1 MTRVAGKTKTKTKTR
16 AKPKAARPAGKPRG
30 GDRFDDVLEDIR
42 RIADDKGFI
51 LNQEIEA
58 LVGDEFS
65 PEDIVVLYDRLSDEK
80 IDYFDSAEKARLKIE
95 ARKRREE
102 KDEQKAEEDVKA
114 VIRYDDPVRMYLRE
128 MGKVPL
134 LDREGEVE
142 IAKRIEQGQILIAK
156 AVFSLDSPIREL
168 QRLARVVEKGEM
180 RLDEVVQ
187 VETGGLAPSYTGKKE
202 RQARF
207 RPVRKIAALR
217 KEIVELQK
225 KIKLKKNA
233 SKRPALE
240 RSFELRQAKLFE
252 EYVKLQLNPKQLER
266 IVENIRT
273 TRDRLK
279 DYSAKLDEY
288 EEFVGLSYDDIS
300 GHVKKLKAA
309 SRRRSVKVNGKGSWS
324 LEMLEDFERKMRA
337 LRTEIKAIEKE
348 ENLSREELDRVVES
362 IRRGEIQV
370 QRAKKEMI
378 EANVRLVIAIAKR
391 YTNRGLE
398 FLDLIQEGNS
408 GLMRAVDKFDYRK
421 GYKFSTYATWWI
433 RQAITR
439 AIADQARTIRI
450 PVHMIE
456 AINKVSRAQRKLV
469 QENGRDPTPEE
480 VAKKLNYPLDKVK
493 SVMKAS
499 MEPISLDRPIGE
511 DEDSNLS
518 DFIEDTSAASPSQS
532 ASHAMLRDQLNRV
545 LSTLTRR
552 EEKVIRLRFGLGDG
566 TPRTLEEVGTI
577 FNVTRERVRQIE
589 AKALKK
595 LQHPSRARKLK
606 GYTEII

>member
-1 MTRVAGKTKTKTKTR
+1 MDK
-16 AKPKAARPAGKPRG
+16 
-30 GDRFDDVLEDIR
+30 FDDVLEDIR
-42 RIADDKGFI
+42 RVADDRGYI
-51 LNQEIEA
+51 LNHEIDA
-58 LVGDEFS
+58 LVGEDFS
-65 PEDIVVLYDRLSDEK
+65 PEDIVALYDRLSEEK
-80 IDYFDSAEKARLKIE
+80 IDYFDSEEKALLKIE
-95 ARKRREE
+95 AKKRREE
-102 KDEQKAEEDVKA
+102 KEEVKNEELLKA

-142 IAKRIEQGQILIAK
+142 LAKRIEGGQLMVAR

-168 QRLARVVEKGEM
+168 QRMAEQVEKGDL
-180 RLDEVVQ
+180 RLDDVVQ
-187 VETGGLAPSYTGKKE
+187 VETGGLHPHYTGKKE
-202 RQARF
+202 RQNRF
-207 RPVRKIAALR
+207 RPIRRIAQLR
-217 KEIVELQK
+217 KEIVQFEKQVK
-225 KIKLKKNA
+225 HRKNA
-233 SKRPALE
+233 QKRASLE
-240 RSFELRQAKLFE
+240 RSIDLRQNKLFD
-252 EYVKLQLNPKQLER
+252 EYLKLQLNPKQLER
-266 IVENIRT
+266 IVNMTRETKENFT
-273 TRDRLK
+273 ELENK
-279 DYSAKLDEY
+279 FKEY
-288 EEFVGLSYDDIS
+288 ESFIGLSHDELRVTI
-300 GHVKKLKAA
+300 KKLKTFK
-309 SRRRSVKVNGKGSWS
+309 RRRSIKIEGKETWS
-324 LEMLEDFERKMRA
+324 LDMLEDFEKKMRQIRA
-337 LRTEIKAIEKE
+337 DIQKLEKAENVTSAQLIKLVDDI
-348 ENLSREELDRVVES
+348 D
-362 IRRGEIQV
+362 RGEYQCEK
-370 QRAKKEMI
+370 AKREMI

-439 AIADQARTIRI
+439 AIADQARTIRV

-456 AINKVSRAQRKLV
+456 AINKVSRAARKLV
-469 QENGRDPTPEE
+469 QEQGRDPTPEE
-480 VAKKLNYPLDKVK
+480 VAKKLNYPVDKVK

-518 DFIEDTSAASPSQS
+518 DFIEDTGAASPAQT
-532 ASHAMLRDQLNRV
+532 AAHAMLREQLTKV

-606 GYTEII
+606 GYTDIV

>member
-1 MTRVAGKTKTKTKTR
+1 MDLEK
-16 AKPKAARPAGKPRG
+16 
-30 GDRFDDVLEDIR
+30 FDDVLEDIR
-42 RIADDKGFI
+42 RVAEDKGFI
-51 LNQEIEA
+51 LNHEIDA
-58 LVGDEFS
+58 LVGSDFS
-65 PEDIVVLYDRLSDEK
+65 AEDIVVLYDKLSDEK
-80 IDYFDSAEKARLKIE
+80 IDYFDSPEKARLKME
-95 ARKRREE
+95 AKKRREE
-102 KDEQKAEEDVKA
+102 KEEQKMEEEIKA

-134 LDREGEVE
+134 LDRQGEVD
-142 IAKRIEQGQILIAK
+142 IAKRIEAAQIKIAK
-156 AVFSLDSPIREL
+156 AVFSLDSPIEEL
-168 QRLARVVEKGEM
+168 QRLAQLVENEEM
-180 RLDEVVQ
+180 RLDEVLQ
-187 VETGGLAPSYTGKKE
+187 VESGGIHPHYSGKKE
-202 RQARF
+202 RQTRF
-207 RPVRKIAALR
+207 RPVKRIAKLR

-225 KIKLKKNA
+225 KLTLKKYQA
-233 SKRPALE
+233 KRVTME
-240 RSFELRQAKLFE
+240 RSLELRQTKLFE
-252 EYVKLQLNPKQLER
+252 EYLKLQLNPKQLER
-266 IVENIRT
+266 IVGDIRE
-273 TRDRLK
+273 TRDQMK
-279 DYSAKLDEY
+279 DLYNKLNEY
-288 EEFVGLSYDDIS
+288 ENFVGLSFEDLKKT
-300 GHVKKLKAA
+300 VKKLKENK
-309 SRRRSVKVNGKGSWS
+309 RRKSVKINGKSWS
-324 LEMLEDFERKMRA
+324 LDMLEDFQRKTRA
-337 LRTEIKAIEKE
+337 LKADIHKIEKA
-348 ENLSREELDRVVES
+348 ENITHRELELVVAN
-362 IRRGEIQV
+362 IRRGEMQV
-370 QRAKKEMI
+370 QRAKREMI

-439 AIADQARTIRI
+439 AIADQARTIRV

-456 AINKVSRAQRKLV
+456 AINKVSRTARKLV

-518 DFIEDTSAASPSQS
+518 DFIEDITATSPAQSAA
-532 ASHAMLRDQLNRV
+532 HAMLREQLSKV

-595 LQHPSRARKLK
+595 LQHPSRSRKLK

>member
-1 MTRVAGKTKTKTKTR
+1 MDLEK
-16 AKPKAARPAGKPRG
+16 
-30 GDRFDDVLEDIR
+30 FDDVLEDIR
-42 RIADDKGFI
+42 RVAEEKGFI
-51 LNQEIEA
+51 LNHEIDA
-58 LVGDEFS
+58 LVGSDFS
-65 PEDIVVLYDRLSDEK
+65 AEDIVVLYDKLSEEK
-80 IDYFDSAEKARLKIE
+80 IDYFDTPEKARLKME
-95 ARKRREE
+95 AKKRREE
-102 KDEQKAEEDVKA
+102 KEEQKMEEEIKA

-134 LDREGEVE
+134 LDRQGEVD
-142 IAKRIEQGQILIAK
+142 IAKRIEAAQIMIAK
-156 AVFSLDSPIREL
+156 AVFSLDSPISEL
-168 QRLARVVEKGEM
+168 QHLTQQVEEGEL
-180 RLDEVVQ
+180 RLDEVIQ
-187 VETGGLAPSYTGKKE
+187 IETGGIHPHHSGKKE
-202 RQARF
+202 RQTRF
-207 RPVRKIAALR
+207 RPVKRITKLR
-217 KEIVELQK
+217 KEIVDLQK
-225 KIKLKKNA
+225 KLKLKKNE
-233 SKRPALE
+233 SKRSTLE
-240 RSFELRQAKLFE
+240 RSLELRQAKLFE
-252 EYVKLQLNPKQLER
+252 EYLKLQLNSKQLER
-266 IVENIRT
+266 IVENIRE
-273 TRDRLK
+273 TRDEMK
-279 DYSAKLDEY
+279 DLDEKLREY
-288 EEFVGLSYDDIS
+288 EEFIGLSFDEMKKT
-300 GHVKKLKAA
+300 VRKLKDNK
-309 SRRRSVKVNGKGSWS
+309 RRKSVKVEGKGTWS
-324 LEMLEDFERKMRA
+324 LEMLEDFLRKTRS
-337 LRTEIKAIEKE
+337 IKNDIRKIEKAE
-348 ENLSREELDRVVES
+348 SITREELESVVS
-362 IRRGEIQV
+362 NIRRGEMQV
-370 QRAKKEMI
+370 QRAKREMI

-439 AIADQARTIRI
+439 AIADQARTIRV

-456 AINKVSRAQRKLV
+456 AINKVSRTARKLV

-518 DFIEDTSAASPSQS
+518 DFIEDISATSPAQSAA
-532 ASHAMLRDQLNRV
+532 HAMLREQLSKV

-595 LQHPSRARKLK
+595 LQHPSRSRKLK

>member
-1 MTRVAGKTKTKTKTR
+1 VKAGSASTHE
-16 AKPKAARPAGKPRG
+16 
-30 GDRFDDVLEDIR
+30 RFESVLENIKH
-42 RIADDKGFI
+42 IAEDKGFV
-51 LNQEIEA
+51 LNHEIDS
-58 LVGDEFS
+58 LVGEDFT
-65 PEDIVVLYDRLSDEK
+65 PEDIVVLYDRLSEEK
-80 IDYFDSAEKARLKIE
+80 IDFFDTPEKAKLKLE

-102 KDEQKAEEDVKA
+102 KDDAKAEEDVKA

-134 LDREGEVE
+134 LDREGEVV

-168 QRLARVVEKGEM
+168 QRLARVVEKGDM

-187 VETGGLAPSYTGKKE
+187 IETGGLAPSIIGKKE

-207 RPVRKIAALR
+207 RPVKKIAALR
-217 KEIVELQK
+217 KEILELQK
-225 KIKLKKNA
+225 KTKLKKNHA
-233 SKRPALE
+233 KKPMLE
-240 RSFELRQAKLFE
+240 RSLEARQAKLFE
-252 EYVKLQLNPKQLER
+252 EYIRLQLNPKQLER
-266 IVENIRT
+266 IVESIRV

-279 DYSAKLDEY
+279 DYEAKLAEY
-288 EEFVGLSYDDIS
+288 EEFVGLSYDDIT
-300 GHVKKLKAA
+300 GHVKKMKGAA
-309 SRRRSVKVNGKGSWS
+309 RKRSVKVEGKGAWS
-324 LEMLEDFERKMRA
+324 LEMLEDFERKMRS
-337 LRTEIKAIEKE
+337 LRSEIKDIEKE
-348 ENLSREELDRVVES
+348 ENISIQDLDKITES

-439 AIADQARTIRI
+439 AIADQARTIRV

-518 DFIEDTSAASPSQS
+518 DFIEDITAISPSQS

>member
-1 MTRVAGKTKTKTKTR
+1 MRIDK
-16 AKPKAARPAGKPRG
+16 
-30 GDRFDDVLEDIR
+30 FDDVLEDIR
-42 RIADDKGFI
+42 RVAEEKGYI
-51 LNQEIEA
+51 LNHEIDV
-58 LVGDEFS
+58 LVGNDFS
-65 PEDIVVLYDRLSDEK
+65 PDDIVQLYDRLSEEK
-80 IDYFDSAEKARLKIE
+80 IDFFDTQEKAKLKIE
-95 ARKRREE
+95 AKKRREE
-102 KDEQKAEEDVKA
+102 KEEVKSEELMKT

-134 LDREGEVE
+134 LDRQGEVE
-142 IAKRIEQGQILIAK
+142 IAMRIEDGQLMIAK
-156 AVFSLDSPIREL
+156 AVFSLDTPIHEL
-168 QRLARVVEKGEM
+168 KILTDKVDKGEL

-187 VETGGLAPSYTGKKE
+187 VETGGLHPHYTGKKE
-202 RQARF
+202 RQNRF
-207 RPVRKIAALR
+207 RPVKRITNIR
-217 KEIVELQK
+217 KEIVDLQK
-225 KIKLKKNA
+225 KVQLKKNA
-233 SKRPALE
+233 KKKNSLDRMIL
-240 RSFELRQAKLFE
+240 LRQTKLFN
-252 EYVKLQLNPKQLER
+252 EYLKLQLNTKQLER
-266 IVENIRT
+266 IVEMIRA
-273 TRDRLK
+273 TRDEIRELQVKLK
-279 DYSAKLDEY
+279 EY
-288 EEFVGLSYDDIS
+288 EDFVGLTLPELRKAIKMMKES
-300 GHVKKLKAA
+300 KRRKTLK
-309 SRRRSVKVNGKGSWS
+309 VPGKGVWS
-324 LEMLEDFERKMRA
+324 REVLEDFLKQMRSLQTDIRK
-337 LRTEIKAIEKE
+337 IEKQ
-348 ENLSREELDRVVES
+348 ENVES
-362 IRRGEIQV
+362 SDLDKIVRDIRRGEMQV
-370 QRAKKEMI
+370 MRAKKEMI

-439 AIADQARTIRI
+439 AIADQARTIRV

-456 AINKVSRAQRKLV
+456 AINKVSRTARQLV

-480 VAKKLNYPLDKVK
+480 VAKKLQYPLDKVK
-493 SVMKAS
+493 SVMRAS

-518 DFIEDTSAASPSQS
+518 DFIEDTSADSPAQS
-532 ASHAMLRDQLNRV
+532 AAHAMLREQLSKV

-606 GYTEII
+606 GYTDIV

>member
-1 MTRVAGKTKTKTKTR
+1 MDLEKL
-16 AKPKAARPAGKPRG
+16 
-30 GDRFDDVLEDIR
+30 DDVVEDIR
-42 RIADDKGFI
+42 RVAEEKGFI
-51 LNQEIEA
+51 LNHEIDA
-58 LVGDEFS
+58 LVGSDFS
-65 PEDIVVLYDRLSDEK
+65 PEDIVVLYDKLSEEK
-80 IDYFDSAEKARLKIE
+80 IDYFDSPEKARLKME
-95 ARKRREE
+95 AKKRREE
-102 KDEQKAEEDVKA
+102 KEEAKTEDDIKA

-134 LDREGEVE
+134 LDRQGEVE
-142 IAKRIEQGQILIAK
+142 IAKRIEQGQIKIAR
-156 AVFSLDSPIREL
+156 AAFSLDSPICEL
-168 QRLARVVEKGEM
+168 QRLALAVENEEM

-187 VETGGLAPSYTGKKE
+187 IETGGIHPHYSGKKE

-207 RPVRKIAALR
+207 RPIRRIATLR
-217 KEIVELQK
+217 REIVEIQK
-225 KIKLKKNA
+225 KLKLKKYA
-233 SKRPALE
+233 AKRTTLE
-240 RSFELRQAKLFE
+240 RSLALRQTKLMD
-252 EYVKLQLNPKQLER
+252 EYLKLQLNPKQIDR
-266 IVENIRT
+266 IVRNIRV
-273 TRDRLK
+273 TRDELWEHQ
-279 DYSAKLDEY
+279 SKLSEY
-288 EEFVGLSYDDIS
+288 EEFVGLSHEELQKS
-300 GHVKKLKAA
+300 LKKLKANK
-309 SRRRSVKVNGKGSWS
+309 RRKSLKIKGKGTWS
-324 LEMLEDFERKMRA
+324 LEMLEDFQKKTRGLKIEIRK
-337 LRTEIKAIEKE
+337 IEKSE
-348 ENLSREELDRVVES
+348 GITHQELDEVVGT
-362 IRRGEIQV
+362 IRHGEMQV
-370 QRAKKEMI
+370 QRAKREMI

-439 AIADQARTIRI
+439 AIADQARTIRV

-456 AINKVSRAQRKLV
+456 AINKVSRTARKLV

-518 DFIEDTSAASPSQS
+518 DFIEDLTATSPAQSAA
-532 ASHAMLRDQLNRV
+532 HAMLREQLSKV

-595 LQHPSRARKLK
+595 LQHPSRAKKLK

>member
-1 MTRVAGKTKTKTKTR
+1 MRLDK
-16 AKPKAARPAGKPRG
+16 
-30 GDRFDDVLEDIR
+30 FDDVLEDIR
-42 RIADDKGFI
+42 RVAEEKGYI
-51 LNQEIEA
+51 LNHEIDV
-58 LVGDEFS
+58 LVGNDFT
-65 PEDIVVLYDRLSDEK
+65 PDDIVQLYDRLSEEK
-80 IDYFDSAEKARLKIE
+80 IDFFDTQEKAKLKIE
-95 ARKRREE
+95 AKKRREE
-102 KDEQKAEEDVKA
+102 KEEVKSEELMKT

-134 LDREGEVE
+134 LDRQGEVE
-142 IAKRIEQGQILIAK
+142 IAMRIEEGQLMIAK
-156 AVFSLDSPIREL
+156 AVFSLDTPIHEL
-168 QRLARVVEKGEM
+168 KILTDRVDKGEL

-187 VETGGLAPSYTGKKE
+187 VETGGLHPHYTGKKE
-202 RQARF
+202 RQNRF
-207 RPVRKIAALR
+207 RPVKRITQIR
-217 KEIVELQK
+217 KEIVDLQK
-225 KIKLKKNA
+225 KVKLKKNA
-233 SKRPALE
+233 KKKNSLE
-240 RSFELRQAKLFE
+240 RMILLRQSKLFN
-252 EYVKLQLNPKQLER
+252 EYLKLQLNTKQLER
-266 IVENIRT
+266 IVEIIRA
-273 TRDRLK
+273 TRDQIKEFQVKLK
-279 DYSAKLDEY
+279 EY
-288 EEFVGLSYDDIS
+288 EDFVGLSLSELRKAIKTMKE
-300 GHVKKLKAA
+300 GKRRKTLK
-309 SRRRSVKVNGKGSWS
+309 VPGKGVWS
-324 LEMLEDFERKMRA
+324 REVLEDFLKKMRV
-337 LRTEIKAIEKE
+337 LQSEIRKIEKA
-348 ENLSREELDRVVES
+348 ENVASADLDRIVRD

-439 AIADQARTIRI
+439 AIADQARTIRV

-456 AINKVSRAQRKLV
+456 AINKVSRTARQLV

-480 VAKKLNYPLDKVK
+480 VAKKLQYPLDKVK
-493 SVMKAS
+493 SVMRAS

-518 DFIEDTSAASPSQS
+518 DFIEDTSADSPAQS
-532 ASHAMLRDQLNRV
+532 AAHAMLREQLSKV

-606 GYTEII
+606 GYTDIV

>member
-1 MTRVAGKTKTKTKTR
+1 MSVEK
-16 AKPKAARPAGKPRG
+16 
-30 GDRFDDVLEDIR
+30 FDDVIEDIR
-42 RIADDKGFI
+42 RVAGEKGYI
-51 LNQEIEA
+51 LNREIEA
-58 LVGDEFS
+58 LVGSDFS
-65 PEDIVVLYDRLSDEK
+65 PEEIVVLYDRLSDEK
-80 IDYFDSAEKARLKIE
+80 IDYFDTADKARLKIE
-95 ARKRREE
+95 ARKRREG
-102 KDEQKAEEDVKA
+102 KDEAKQEEDVRA

-134 LDREGEVE
+134 LDRQGEVE
-142 IAKRIEQGQILIAK
+142 IAKRIEAGQITVAR
-156 AVFSLDSPIREL
+156 AVMSLDSPIREL
-168 QRLARVVEKGEM
+168 ERLAKLVENEEM
-180 RLDEVVQ
+180 RIDEVVQ
-187 VETGGLAPSYTGKKE
+187 LDANSPPASFVSKKE

-207 RPVRKIAALR
+207 RPVRKIAR
-217 KEIVELQK
+217 YRREISGLQHDLS
-225 KIKLKKNA
+225 LKKNQK
-233 SKRPALE
+233 KRPALE
-240 RSFELRQAKLFE
+240 RSLELRETKMFD
-252 EYVKLQLNPKQLER
+252 EYLSLRMNPKQVER
-266 IVENIRT
+266 IVEMVRA
-273 TRDRLK
+273 TRAELRECEKKLEEYTEFIGLDYAGLQETIKRLK
-279 DYSAKLDEY
+279 SNK
-288 EEFVGLSYDDIS
+288 
-300 GHVKKLKAA
+300 
-309 SRRRSVKVNGKGSWS
+309 RRKSVKINGKGTWS
-324 LEMLEDFERKMRA
+324 LDMLEDFSKKMHV
-337 LRTEIKAIEKE
+337 LKGEIKKIEKR
-348 ENLSREELDRVVES
+348 ENVSAADLNEIVLR
-362 IRRGEIQV
+362 IQRGEARTQK
-370 QRAKKEMI
+370 AKKEMI

-439 AIADQARTIRI
+439 AIADQARTIRV

-456 AINKVSRAQRKLV
+456 AINKVSRAARKLV

-480 VAKKLNYPLDKVK
+480 VAKKLAYPLDKVK

-518 DFIEDTSAASPSQS
+518 DFIEDLAAVSPAHSAA
-532 ASHAMLRDQLNRV
+532 HAMLREQLSRV

-595 LQHPSRARKLK
+595 LQHPSRSRKLK
-606 GYTEII
+606 GYTEIV

>member
-1 MTRVAGKTKTKTKTR
+1 VG
-16 AKPKAARPAGKPRG
+16 AKAKNTGSARTAAAP
-30 GDRFDDVLEDIR
+30 DRFEFILEDIR
-42 RIADDKGFI
+42 KLAEDKGFV
-51 LNQEIEA
+51 LHHEIEG
-58 LVGDEFS
+58 LVGEDFS
-65 PEDIVVLYDRLSDEK
+65 PEDIVTLYDRLSEEK
-80 IDYFDSAEKARLKIE
+80 IDFFDSPEKARLKIE

-102 KDEQKAEEDVKA
+102 KDEEKRVEEDVKA

-142 IAKRIEQGQILIAK
+142 IAKRIEQGQIMIAK

-168 QRLARVVEKGEM
+168 QRLGRAVEKGDM
-180 RLDEVVQ
+180 RLDEAVQ
-187 VETGGLAPSYTGKKE
+187 VETGGLAPSYSGKKE
-202 RQARF
+202 RQARL
-207 RPVRKIAALR
+207 RPIKKIATLR
-217 KEIVELQK
+217 REIVDLQK
-225 KIKLKKNA
+225 KTKLKKNA
-233 SKRPALE
+233 AKRPALE
-240 RSFELRQAKLFE
+240 RSLGVRQSRLFD
-252 EYVKLQLNPKQLER
+252 EYMKLQLNPKQLEK
-266 IVENIRT
+266 IVERIRQQ
-273 TRDRLK
+273 RDRLK
-279 DYSAKLDEY
+279 DYESKLAEY
-288 EEFVGLSYDDIS
+288 EDFVGLGYSDIVKSVKQLKS
-300 GHVKKLKAA
+300 GG
-309 SRRRSVKVNGKGSWS
+309 RRKSVKVEGKGTWS
-324 LEMLEDFERKMRA
+324 LEMLEDFERKMRS
-337 LRTEIKAIEKE
+337 LRNEIRAIEKE
-348 ENLSREELDRVVES
+348 ENITVAELDKTAED

-439 AIADQARTIRI
+439 AIADQARTIRV

-469 QENGRDPTPEE
+469 QEQGRDPTPEE

-493 SVMKAS
+493 SVLKAS

-518 DFIEDTSAASPSQS
+518 DFIEDTSAASPAQS

>member
-1 MTRVAGKTKTKTKTR
+1 MNK
-16 AKPKAARPAGKPRG
+16 
-30 GDRFDDVLEDIR
+30 FEDVLEDIR
-42 RIADDKGFI
+42 RVADDRGYI
-51 LNQEIEA
+51 LNHEIDA
-58 LVGDEFS
+58 LVGEDFS
-65 PEDIVVLYDRLSDEK
+65 PEDIVSLYDRLSEEK
-80 IDYFDSAEKARLKIE
+80 IDYFDSEEKALLKIE
-95 ARKRREE
+95 AKKRREE
-102 KDEQKAEEDVKA
+102 KEETKNEELLKA

-142 IAKRIEQGQILIAK
+142 LAKRIEQGHLKVAR

-168 QRLARVVEKGEM
+168 QKMAEKVEKNEL

-187 VETGGLAPSYTGKKE
+187 VETGGLHPHYTGKKE
-202 RQARF
+202 RQTRF
-207 RPVRKIAALR
+207 RPIRRIAQLR
-217 KEIVELQK
+217 KDIVQFDKEARLR
-225 KIKLKKNA
+225 KNA
-233 SKRPALE
+233 HKRASIE
-240 RSFELRQAKLFE
+240 RSIELRQNKLFD
-252 EYVKLQLNPKQLER
+252 EYLKLQLNPKQLER
-266 IVENIRT
+266 IVNM
-273 TRDRLK
+273 TRETKEKFTELEDK
-279 DYSAKLDEY
+279 FKEY
-288 EEFVGLSYDDIS
+288 EAFIGLPYDDLR
-300 GHVKKLKAA
+300 KTMQKLK
-309 SRRRSVKVNGKGSWS
+309 SFKRRRSIKVGSKETWS
-324 LEMLEDFERKMRA
+324 LEMLEDFERKMR
-337 LRTEIKAIEKE
+337 LIRSEIQKLEKAENVSSARLIKLVEDIE
-348 ENLSREELDRVVES
+348 
-362 IRRGEIQV
+362 RGEYQCEK
-370 QRAKKEMI
+370 AKREMI

-439 AIADQARTIRI
+439 AIADQARTIRV

-456 AINKVSRAQRKLV
+456 AINKVSRAARKLV
-469 QENGRDPTPEE
+469 QEQGRDPTPEE
-480 VAKKLNYPLDKVK
+480 VAKKLNYPVDKVK

-518 DFIEDTSAASPSQS
+518 DFIEDTGAASPAQT
-532 ASHAMLRDQLNRV
+532 AAHAMLREQLTRV

-606 GYTEII
+606 GYTDIV

>member
-1 MTRVAGKTKTKTKTR
+1 MRRVG
-16 AKPKAARPAGKPRG
+16 AKAKNTGATAAAATTVR
-30 GDRFDDVLEDIR
+30 DRFDTVLENIR
-42 RIADDKGFI
+42 HLAEEKGFV
-51 LNQEIEA
+51 LNHEIDN
-58 LVGDEFS
+58 LVGEDFS
-65 PEDIVVLYDRLSDEK
+65 PEDIVILYDRLSEEK
-80 IDYFDSAEKARLKIE
+80 IDFFDTPEKAKLKVE

-102 KDEQKAEEDVKA
+102 KEEESKKVEEDVKA

-142 IAKRIEQGQILIAK
+142 IAKRIEAGQIMIAK

-168 QRLARVVEKGEM
+168 QRLARAVEKGDM

-202 RQARF
+202 RAARF
-207 RPVRKIAALR
+207 RPVKKIATLR

-225 KIKLKKNA
+225 KLKLKKTA
-233 SKRPALE
+233 SKRPVLE
-240 RSFELRQAKLFE
+240 RSLEARQAKLFE
-252 EYVKLQLNPKQLER
+252 EYIKLQLNPKQLEK
-266 IVENIRT
+266 IVEKIRAQ
-273 TRDRLK
+273 RDRLK
-279 DYSAKLDEY
+279 DYEAKLLEY
-288 EEFVGLSYDDIS
+288 EDFVGLSYDDILS
-300 GHVKKLKAA
+300 QSKKLKAG
-309 SRRRSVKVNGKGSWS
+309 RRKSVKVEGKGTWS
-324 LEMLEDFERKMRA
+324 LEMLEDFERKMRS
-337 LRTEIKAIEKE
+337 LRAEIRTIEKD
-348 ENLSREELDRVVES
+348 ENITIAELDKIAEN

-439 AIADQARTIRI
+439 AIADQARTIRV

-480 VAKKLNYPLDKVK
+480 VAKKLAYPLDKVK

-518 DFIEDTSAASPSQS
+518 DFIEDTSAASPAQS

>member
-1 MTRVAGKTKTKTKTR
+1 MDK
-16 AKPKAARPAGKPRG
+16 
-30 GDRFDDVLEDIR
+30 FEDVLEDIR
-42 RIADDKGFI
+42 RVADDKGFI
-51 LNQEIEA
+51 LNHEIDA
-58 LVGDEFS
+58 LVGNDFS
-65 PEDIVVLYDRLSDEK
+65 HEDIVALYDRLSEEK
-80 IDYFDSAEKARLKIE
+80 IDFFDSPEKARLKIE
-95 ARKRREE
+95 AKKRREE
-102 KDEQKAEEDVKA
+102 KEEAKQEEMMKT

-142 IAKRIEQGQILIAK
+142 LAKRIENGQLKVAR
-156 AVFSLDSPIREL
+156 AVFSMDGSIKEL
-168 QRLARVVEKGEM
+168 QRLSKLVEKEEM
-180 RLDEVVQ
+180 RLDDLVQ
-187 VETGGLAPSYTGKKE
+187 VEAGALHPHYTGKKE
-202 RQARF
+202 LQARF
-207 RPVRKIAALR
+207 RPIRRIGQLR
-217 KEIVELQK
+217 KEIVAFQK
-225 KIKLKKNA
+225 KARLKKNA
-233 SKRPALE
+233 PKLPNLQ
-240 RSFELRQAKLFE
+240 RSIDLRQGKLFD
-252 EYVKLQLNPKQLER
+252 EYLKLQLNPKQLVVIVGMIRER
-266 IVENIRT
+266 SEEILEHRSKFT
-273 TRDRLK
+273 
-279 DYSAKLDEY
+279 EY
-288 EEFVGLSYDDIS
+288 EQFIGMDYDELRKTITKMK
-300 GHVKKLKAA
+300 GFKRK
-309 SRRRSVKVNGKGSWS
+309 RSIRVNGKGPWS
-324 LEMLEDFERKMRA
+324 QDVLEDFQKKMKA
-337 LRTEIKAIEKE
+337 LKRELSKIEKA
-348 ENLSREELDRVVES
+348 ENITTTEMDFLVHTIDQGEYQREK
-362 IRRGEIQV
+362 
-370 QRAKKEMI
+370 AKREMI

-439 AIADQARTIRI
+439 AIADQARTIRV

-456 AINKVSRAQRKLV
+456 AINKVSRTARKLV

-480 VAKKLNYPLDKVK
+480 VAKKLAYPVDKVK

-518 DFIEDTSAASPSQS
+518 DFIEDTGAASPAQT
-532 ASHAMLRDQLNRV
+532 AAHAMLREQLTKV

-606 GYTEII
+606 GYTEIV

>member
-1 MTRVAGKTKTKTKTR
+1 MTTS
-16 AKPKAARPAGKPRG
+16 AATTP
-30 GDRFDDVLEDIR
+30 DRFEFILEDIR
-42 RIADDKGFI
+42 RLAEEKGFV
-51 LNQEIEA
+51 LNHEIDT
-58 LVGDEFS
+58 LVGEDFS
-65 PEDIVVLYDRLSDEK
+65 PEDIVILYDRLSEEK
-80 IDYFDSAEKARLKIE
+80 IDFFDSPEKARLKIE

-102 KDEQKAEEDVKA
+102 KEVEKKAEEDVKA

-142 IAKRIEQGQILIAK
+142 IAKRIEQGQIMIAK

-168 QRLARVVEKGEM
+168 QRLARAVEKGDM

-207 RPVRKIAALR
+207 RPVKKIAILR

-225 KIKLKKNA
+225 KVKLKKSA
-233 SKRPALE
+233 AKRPALE
-240 RSFELRQAKLFE
+240 RSLEVRQARLFE
-252 EYVKLQLNPKQLER
+252 EYIKLQLNPKQLEK
-266 IVENIRT
+266 IVEKIRGQ
-273 TRDRLK
+273 RDRLK
-279 DYSAKLDEY
+279 DYESKLSEY
-288 EEFVGLSYDDIS
+288 EDFVGLGYDDIATQL
-300 GHVKKLKAA
+300 KKLKTGG
-309 SRRRSVKVNGKGSWS
+309 RRKSVKVEGKGTWS
-324 LEMLEDFERKMRA
+324 LEMLEDFERKMRS
-337 LRTEIKAIEKE
+337 LRTEIRTIEKN
-348 ENLSREELDRVVES
+348 ENISIADLDKIAEN

-439 AIADQARTIRI
+439 AIADQARTIRV

-469 QENGRDPTPEE
+469 QEQGRDPTPEE

-518 DFIEDTSAASPSQS
+518 DFIEDTSAASPAQS

>member
-1 MTRVAGKTKTKTKTR
+1 MG
-16 AKPKAARPAGKPRG
+16 AKVKNSSTTTATAATTAAPQ
-30 GDRFDDVLEDIR
+30 DRFEFVLDDIR
-42 RIADDKGFI
+42 RIAEEKGFV
-51 LNQEIEA
+51 LNHEIDT
-58 LVGDEFS
+58 LVGEDFS
-65 PEDIVVLYDRLSDEK
+65 PEDIVILYDRLSEEK
-80 IDYFDSAEKARLKIE
+80 IDFFDTPEKARLKID

-102 KDEQKAEEDVKA
+102 KEEETKKVEEDVKA

-142 IAKRIEQGQILIAK
+142 IAKRIEQGQIMIAK

-168 QRLARVVEKGEM
+168 QRLARAVEKGDM

-207 RPVRKIAALR
+207 RPVKKIATIR
-217 KEIVELQK
+217 KEILDLQK
-225 KIKLKKNA
+225 KIKLKKSA
-233 SKRPALE
+233 SKRPALV
-240 RSFELRQAKLFE
+240 RSLEVRQARLFE
-252 EYVKLQLNPKQLER
+252 EYIKLQLNPKQLEK
-266 IVENIRT
+266 IVEKIRGQ
-273 TRDRLK
+273 RDRLK
-279 DYSAKLDEY
+279 DYEAKLLEY
-288 EEFVGLSYDDIS
+288 EDFVGLSYDDIL
-300 GHVKKLKAA
+300 GHTKKLK
-309 SRRRSVKVNGKGSWS
+309 SGRRKSVKVEGKGTWS
-324 LEMLEDFERKMRA
+324 LEMLEDFERKMRS
-337 LRTEIKAIEKE
+337 LRTEIKVIEKE
-348 ENLSREELDRVVES
+348 ENISIADLDKIAEN

-378 EANVRLVIAIAKR
+378 EANERLVIAIAKR

-439 AIADQARTIRI
+439 AIADQARTIRV

-469 QENGRDPTPEE
+469 QEQGRDPTPEE

-518 DFIEDTSAASPSQS
+518 DFIEDTSAASPAQS

>member
-1 MTRVAGKTKTKTKTR
+1 MELDK
-16 AKPKAARPAGKPRG
+16 
-30 GDRFDDVLEDIR
+30 FEDVLEDIR
-42 RIADDKGFI
+42 RVAEEKGYI
-51 LNQEIEA
+51 LNHEIDA
-58 LVGDEFS
+58 LVSEDFTPG
-65 PEDIVVLYDRLSDEK
+65 DIVHLYDRLSEEK
-80 IDYFDSAEKARLKIE
+80 IDFFDSPEKPRLKIE
-95 ARKRREE
+95 AKKRREE
-102 KDEQKAEEDVKA
+102 KEGIKTEELMKA

-134 LDREGEVE
+134 LDRQGEVE
-142 IAKRIEQGQILIAK
+142 IAMRIEEGQLMIAK
-156 AVFSLDSPIREL
+156 AVFSLDGPIREL
-168 QRLARVVEKGEM
+168 QVLSELVEKEEL

-187 VETGGLAPSYTGKKE
+187 VETGGLHPHYTGKKE
-202 RQARF
+202 RQNRF
-207 RPVRKIAALR
+207 RPVRRITQLR

-225 KIKLKKNA
+225 KVKLKKNA
-233 SKRPALE
+233 GKKNSLE
-240 RSFELRQAKLFE
+240 RSIDLRQNKLFE
-252 EYVKLQLNPKQLER
+252 EYLKLQLNTKQLER
-266 IVENIRT
+266 IVEMIRSR
-273 TRDRLK
+273 RDQIKDLQMNLK
-279 DYSAKLDEY
+279 EY
-288 EEFVGLSYDDIS
+288 EDFVGLSLDELQKSIKTL
-300 GHVKKLKAA
+300 KKQKRRKTLK
-309 SRRRSVKVNGKGSWS
+309 VPGKGIWS
-324 LEMLEDFERKMRA
+324 REVLEDFQKKMRG
-337 LRTEIKAIEKE
+337 LKSEIRKIEKA
-348 ENLSREELDRVVES
+348 ENVASCDLDRIVAN
-362 IRRGEIQV
+362 IRRGEFQV

-439 AIADQARTIRI
+439 AIADQARTIRV

-456 AINKVSRAQRKLV
+456 AINKVSRTARQLV

-493 SVMKAS
+493 SVMRAS

-518 DFIEDTSAASPSQS
+518 DFIEDTSAASPAQS
-532 ASHAMLRDQLNRV
+532 AAHAMLRDQLSKV

-606 GYTEII
+606 GYTDIV

>member
-1 MTRVAGKTKTKTKTR
+1 MDKFEDA
-16 AKPKAARPAGKPRG
+16 
-30 GDRFDDVLEDIR
+30 LEDIR
-42 RIADDKGFI
+42 RVAEDKGYI
-51 LNQEIEA
+51 LNHEIDA
-58 LVGDEFS
+58 LVGNDFT
-65 PEDIVVLYDRLSDEK
+65 PEDIVVLYDRLSEEK
-80 IDYFDSAEKARLKIE
+80 IDFFDSPEKARLKIE
-95 ARKRREE
+95 AKKRREE
-102 KDEQKAEEDVKA
+102 KEESKNEEMLKT

-134 LDREGEVE
+134 LDRQGEVQL
-142 IAKRIEQGQILIAK
+142 AMRIEEGQLMIAK
-156 AVFSLDSPIREL
+156 AVFSMDGSVREL
-168 QRLARVVEKGEM
+168 QRLAREVEKEEL
-180 RLDEVVQ
+180 RLDDLVQ
-187 VETGGLAPSYTGKKE
+187 VETGGLHPHYTGKKE
-202 RQARF
+202 LQARF
-207 RPVRKIAALR
+207 RPIRRIVQLR
-217 KEIVELQK
+217 KDIVELQK
-225 KIKLKKNA
+225 KAKLKKNA
-233 SKRPALE
+233 AKLPNLT
-240 RSFELRQAKLFE
+240 RSMELRQTKLFD
-252 EYVKLQLNPKQLER
+252 EYLKLQLNPKQLER
-266 IVENIRT
+266 IVEMIRE
-273 TRDRLK
+273 TREEIDERESK
-279 DYSAKLDEY
+279 VKEY
-288 EEFVGLSYDDIS
+288 EHFIGMPFEDVQKTID
-300 GHVKKLKAA
+300 KLK
-309 SRRRSVKVNGKGSWS
+309 SYKRRRSIRVNGKGPWS
-324 LEMLEDFERKMRA
+324 QDVLGDFQKKMKVLRKD
-337 LRTEIKAIEKE
+337 ISKIEKA
-348 ENLSREELDRVVES
+348 ENVSSSEMNRLVRNID
-362 IRRGEIQV
+362 RGEYQGEK
-370 QRAKKEMI
+370 AKREMI

-439 AIADQARTIRI
+439 AIADQARTIRV

-456 AINKVSRAQRKLV
+456 AINKVSRTARKLV

-480 VAKKLNYPLDKVK
+480 VAKRLAYPVDKVK

-518 DFIEDTSAASPSQS
+518 DFIEDTGAASPAQT
-532 ASHAMLRDQLNRV
+532 AAHAMLREQLTKV

-606 GYTEII
+606 GYTEIV

>member
-1 MTRVAGKTKTKTKTR
+1 MSNT
-16 AKPKAARPAGKPRG
+16 P
-30 GDRFDDVLEDIR
+30 DRFDDVLENIR
-42 RIADDKGFI
+42 HIAEEKGFV
-51 LNQEIEA
+51 LNHEIDA
-58 LVGDEFS
+58 LVGEDFT
-65 PEDIVVLYDRLSDEK
+65 PEDIVVLYDRLSEEK
-80 IDYFDSAEKARLKIE
+80 IDFFDSPEKARLKIE

-102 KDEQKAEEDVKA
+102 KEEQKTEEDVKA

-142 IAKRIEQGQILIAK
+142 IAKRIEQGQIMIAK

-168 QRLARVVEKGEM
+168 QRLARAVEKGDM

-187 VETGGLAPSYTGKKE
+187 IETGGLAPSIIGKKE
-202 RQARF
+202 RQMRF
-207 RPVRKIAALR
+207 RPVKKIAALR
-217 KEIVELQK
+217 KEVVELQK
-225 KIKLKKNA
+225 KIKLKKNQT
-233 SKRPALE
+233 KRPALE
-240 RSFELRQAKLFE
+240 RSLDIRQAKLFE
-252 EYVKLQLNPKQLER
+252 EYIRLQLNPKQLER
-266 IVENIRT
+266 IVENIRA

-279 DYSAKLDEY
+279 DYESKLGEY
-288 EEFVGLSYDDIS
+288 EEFVGIPYDDIVV
-300 GHVKKLKAA
+300 HVKKLKGGT
-309 SRRRSVKVNGKGSWS
+309 RRRSVKVEGKGTWS

-337 LRTEIKAIEKE
+337 LRHEIKEIEKE
-348 ENLSREELDRVVES
+348 ENISIKDLDKFVES

-439 AIADQARTIRI
+439 AIADQARTIRV

-518 DFIEDTSAASPSQS
+518 DFIEDITATSPAQS

>member
-1 MTRVAGKTKTKTKTR
+1 MDK
-16 AKPKAARPAGKPRG
+16 
-30 GDRFDDVLEDIR
+30 FDDVLEDIR
-42 RIADDKGFI
+42 RVAEDKGYI
-51 LNQEIEA
+51 LNHEIDT
-58 LVGDEFS
+58 LMGRDFS
-65 PEDIVVLYDRLSDEK
+65 PEDIVALYDRLSEEK
-80 IDYFDSAEKARLKIE
+80 IDYFDTEEKALLKIE
-95 ARKRREE
+95 AKKRRAEKEE
-102 KDEQKAEEDVKA
+102 TQKEELLKT

-134 LDREGEVE
+134 LDREGEVQL
-142 IAKRIEQGQILIAK
+142 AKRIEEGHLMVAR
-156 AVFSLDSPIREL
+156 AVFSLDGPIREL
-168 QRLARVVEKGEM
+168 QNLAEKVEEAEL

-187 VETGGLAPSYTGKKE
+187 VETGGLHPHYTGKKE
-202 RQARF
+202 RQNRF
-207 RPVRKIAALR
+207 RPIRRIAQLR
-217 KEIVELQK
+217 KEIVKFQK
-225 KIKLKKNA
+225 QAKLKKNA
-233 SKRPALE
+233 NKLPSLQ
-240 RSFELRQAKLFE
+240 RSIDLRQTKLFD
-252 EYVKLQLNPKQLER
+252 EYLKLQLNPKQLER
-266 IVENIRT
+266 IVNMIRET
-273 TRDRLK
+273 EDQFNE
-279 DYSAKLDEY
+279 LDSQSREY
-288 EEFVGLSYDDIS
+288 ENFIGLSYDGLRGAI
-300 GHVKKLKAA
+300 KKLK
-309 SRRRSVKVNGKGSWS
+309 SYKRKRSLKIEGKGTWS
-324 LEMLEDFERKMRA
+324 LEMLEDFERKMKQ
-337 LRTEIKAIEKE
+337 LRKDLGKLEKAENVSIEDLN
-348 ENLSREELDRVVES
+348 NLVDS
-362 IRRGEIQV
+362 IDRGEYQSDK
-370 QRAKKEMI
+370 AKREMI

-439 AIADQARTIRI
+439 AIADQARTIRV

-456 AINKVSRAQRKLV
+456 AINKVSRTARKLV

-480 VAKKLNYPLDKVK
+480 VAKKLAYPVDKVK

-518 DFIEDTSAASPSQS
+518 DFIEDTGAASPAQT
-532 ASHAMLRDQLNRV
+532 AAHAMLREQLTKV

-606 GYTEII
+606 GYTDIV

>member
-1 MTRVAGKTKTKTKTR
+1 MKSKKTSTGSASVSAATAPVNDRIEVA
-16 AKPKAARPAGKPRG
+16 
-30 GDRFDDVLEDIR
+30 LEAIR
-42 RIADDKGFI
+42 RIDEEKGFV
-51 LNQEIEA
+51 LNHEIDGV
-58 LVGDEFS
+58 VGEDFS
-65 PEDIVVLYDRLSDEK
+65 PEEIVVLYDRLSEEK
-80 IDYFDSAEKARLKIE
+80 IDFFDSPEKAKLKIE

-102 KDEQKAEEDVKA
+102 KEEEKKVEEDVKA

-142 IAKRIEQGQILIAK
+142 IAKRIEAGQIMIAK

-168 QRLARVVEKGEM
+168 QRLARAVEKGDM

-207 RPVRKIAALR
+207 RPVKKIATLR

-225 KIKLKKNA
+225 KLKLKKSA
-233 SKRPALE
+233 AKRPALE
-240 RSFELRQAKLFE
+240 RSLEMRQAKLFE
-252 EYVKLQLNPKQLER
+252 EYVRLQLNPKQLEK
-266 IVENIRT
+266 IVEKIRAQ
-273 TRDRLK
+273 RDRLK
-279 DYSAKLDEY
+279 DYESKLSEY
-288 EEFVGLSYDDIS
+288 EDFVGLGYDDI
-300 GHVKKLKAA
+300 VAQCKKLK
-309 SRRRSVKVNGKGSWS
+309 SGGRRKSVKVEGKGTWS
-324 LEMLEDFERKMRA
+324 LDMLEDFERKMRS
-337 LRTEIKAIEKE
+337 LRAEVRAIEKE
-348 ENLSREELDRVVES
+348 ENISIADLDKIVES
-362 IRRGEIQV
+362 IRRGEVQV

-439 AIADQARTIRI
+439 AIADQARTIRV

-469 QENGRDPTPEE
+469 QEQGRDPTPEE

-518 DFIEDTSAASPSQS
+518 DFIEDTSAASPAQS